1 MIRSISKWSLKTQL
15 TISFTVVV
23 VVVSAIIGGYF
34 IESYKADLR
43 AHSLHRENMIRESLR
58 NKGVSIT
65 RNVAFLSEGAITVL
79 DFIRLADLITS
90 TVENDDEIIYGIVM
104 DRENQAV
111 VHTSSE
117 KVGAD
122 LTSVEALFA
131 SKQAELVVQ
140 TIEVGEKKNLE
151 VVAPMNAAGNR
162 WTLRLGLSL
171 ENVNRQIAENR
182 KLVSEQIEERV
193 NRYWSVLAIAS
204 VLVIAVI
211 QIILHRLLA
220 IHREE

>member
-1 MIRSISKWSLKTQL
+1 MIRSMSKWSLKTQL
-15 TISFTVVV
+15 TVSLTVVV
-23 VVVSAIIGGYF
+23 LVVSAIIGGCF
-34 IESYKADLR
+34 IESYKADFR
-43 AHSLHRENMIRESLR
+43 SHSLHRENMIRESLR

-117 KVGAD
+117 KVGVD

-131 SKQAELVVQ
+131 GKQAELVVQ

-193 NRYWSVLAIAS
+193 NRYWSVLAIAF
-204 VLVIAVI
+204 VLVIGVI